1 MNIWLILSRFSE
13 DRDKKEK
20 EADGK
25 EWTKSRSDQKEE
37 EEDSASLYTSLI
49 ISFDD
54 LDLVILISWAGEI

>member
-37 EEDSASLYTSLI
+37 EEDSASL
-49 ISFDD
+49 
-54 LDLVILISWAGEI
+54 